1 MADKS
6 MKAVIRAEVDPS
18 GVIKGVAATN
28 RELEK
33 LNKKTSAI
41 AVGASFS
48 MAQQGFAILV
58 QGFQMMD
65 RRMSEMTAQA
75 SRFSSEAQRGIMR
88 TKMLENQRE
97 VFMANTFGLD
107 VAGAERA
114 KRGGIERRALTDVS
128 GGAGQIA
135 FFESLKQDAMSFGN
149 DMMASAAQGISD
161 PGEFFKAS
169 SFKDRFKR
177 MEGYMPFLNPDL
189 LERNRLGK
197 GQVGVDLIGMGQIG
211 QNMTAGYSDNASR
224 DVRVHNAIINQEN
237 LRLMREQNKILKGDS

>member
-65 RRMSEMTAQA
+65 RRMSELAAQS
-75 SRFSSEAQRGIMR
+75 SRFSSEAQRGMMQ
-88 TKMLENQRE
+88 TKMLEIQRDRY
-97 VFMANTFGLD
+97 MAEKFGHD
-107 VAGAERA
+107 VAGAERV
-114 KRGGIERRALTDVS
+114 KRKGIERRALSDNAS
-128 GGAGQIA
+128 GAGQIA
-135 FFESLKQDAMSFGN
+135 FFESLKQDAMSFSN
-149 DMMASAAQGISD
+149 DIMASAAQGITD
-161 PGEFFKAS
+161 PGEFLKPS
-169 SFKDRFKR
+169 SFADRFKR
-177 MEGYMPFLNPDL
+177 MQGYMPFLSEQYL
-189 LERNRLGK
+189 VGK
-197 GQVGVDLIGMGQIG
+197 RANGGVGLNHEAFGQMG
-211 QNMTAGYSDNASR
+211 QNMTAGMSDNPLR
-224 DVRVHNAIINQEN
+224 DVQAHNAMIDAEN
-237 LRLMREQNKILKGDS
+237 LRLMRQQNKLLKGDS

>member
-135 FFESLKQDAMSFGN
+135 FFESLKQDAMSFAN
-149 DMMASAAQGISD
+149 DLMASAAQGISD

-189 LERNRLGK
+189 LERQRLGQ
-197 GQVGVDLIGMGQIG
+197 GQVGVDLTGMGQIG
-211 QNMTAGYSDNASR
+211 QNMTARYSDNNSR
-224 DVRVHNAIINQEN
+224 DVRVQNAIIDQEN
-237 LRLMREQNKILKGDS
+237 LRLMRQQNKLLKGDS

>member
-28 RELEK
+28 RELQK
-33 LNKKTSAI
+33 LNSKTSAI
-41 AVGASFS
+41 AIGASFN
-48 MAQQGFAILV
+48 MAQTGFAMLM

-65 RRMSEMTAQA
+65 RRMTEMAAQS
-75 SRFSSEAQRGIMR
+75 SRFSSEAQRGIMQ
-88 TKMLENQRE
+88 TKLLETQRE
-97 VFMANTFGLD
+97 RFMAENFGID

-114 KRGGIERRALTDVS
+114 KRGGIERRALSDVS

-135 FFESLKQDAMSFGN
+135 FFESLKQDAMSFAN
-149 DMMASAAQGISD
+149 DLLGSAAQGISD

-177 MEGYMPFLNPDL
+177 MQGYMPFLDTNI
-189 LERNRLGK
+189 LERGGRN
-197 GQVGVDLIGMGQIG
+197 GQVGVDLTAMGQIG
-211 QNMTAGYSDNASR
+211 QNMTAGYSDNPLR
-224 DVRVHNAIINQEN
+224 DVRVHNAIIDQEQ
-237 LRLMREQNKILKGDS
+237 LRLMRDQNKILKGDS